1 MLAELAFQARQ
12 KGSARIPLAQAR
24 ALLIHR
30 LGEDAEPFIEWAAQG
45 TVLVRTAGRGDLV
58 FEHETIQE
66 YLCAEYLA
74 ARHEDMHGEV
84 LALRADAKP
93 GIWAMP
99 LAFAFEMVAQ
109 PSPALMDAAWR
120 VEPLIV
126 AAGTRGTTHHR
137 AEEVADDLWVR
148 AVLQVLLGQDA
159 AAQARAISI
168 IARLPPKYPI
178 SPYLLT
184 SLHSRSFWYSALT
197 HDAGAARLERLRGL
211 VCGTDFPWIELLA
224 DALIG
229 CETWSEGLSPA
240 LRAIAGT
247 SPTPTLTEVLSSA
260 SASELCALRR
270 RKMISAETFVSSWK
284 ATLDHSRVERLDL
297 DLLDILRTEKEQVND
312 ILRDMLPRYRA
323 ELRRIAVEPELS
335 LRVLSIL
342 LRGGAVC
349 AGELRERPGLLA
361 NVCGRM
367 SMMNAI
373 RLTRQGLLRRADI
386 DAATRARLVYDRN
399 TQSRNL
405 REAIE
410 LGLLDLEDLPAQLR
424 ERVATA
430 GPSSY
435 KGPTVRPGRAK
446 FTAAVLGDANS
457 RMKVNAELA
466 KTRWKVMLKRI
477 PPERGFGF
485 VRHPDFEQDIFCLLS
500 KIAAKDHADLREGRA
515 LDVRITT
522 RFDATRQ
529 SWGFAVESGR
539 CVD

>member
-1 MLAELAFQARQ
+1 M
-12 KGSARIPLAQAR
+12 
-24 ALLIHR
+24 
-30 LGEDAEPFIEWAAQG
+30 
-45 TVLVRTAGRGDLV
+45 
-58 FEHETIQE
+58 
-66 YLCAEYLA
+66 
-74 ARHEDMHGEV
+74 
-84 LALRADAKP
+84 
-93 GIWAMP
+93 
-99 LAFAFEMVAQ
+99 
-109 PSPALMDAAWR
+109 
-120 VEPLIV
+120 
-126 AAGTRGTTHHR
+126 
-137 AEEVADDLWVR
+137 
-148 AVLQVLLGQDA
+148 
-159 AAQARAISI
+159 
-168 IARLPPKYPI
+168 
-178 SPYLLT
+178 
-184 SLHSRSFWYSALT
+184 
-197 HDAGAARLERLRGL
+197 
-211 VCGTDFPWIELLA
+211 
-224 DALIG
+224 
-229 CETWSEGLSPA
+229 
-240 LRAIAGT
+240 
-247 SPTPTLTEVLSSA
+247 
-260 SASELCALRR
+260 
-270 RKMISAETFVSSWK
+270 
-284 ATLDHSRVERLDL
+284 ERLDL